1 MADKHR
7 TGWYDGSLYARLLD
21 PLTVTPFERL
31 LKNMIDERTS
41 VVDIGCGTGA
51 TVMALSGHCA
61 SAVGIDISPRMIAY
75 AEKMRRKK
83 AIDTV
88 NFFLVERGTDLRKT
102 LRSGFD
108 YAIMKMMLHETDDSY
123 RNDSIRQLR
132 GIARHAVIVDYVCP
146 LPKGFPCML
155 TNLIERTAGRR
166 HFSNF
171 RDWCR
176 LGGLEGFLARQG
188 LVPLEEAPCFGN
200 VGKIVKV
207 RLG

>member
-1 MADKHR
+1 MADEHG

-41 VVDIGCGTGA
+41 VVDVGCGTGS

-75 AEKMRRKK
+75 AEKMRRKN

-88 NFFLVERGTDLRKT
+88 SFVLVERGADLRETLRKT
-102 LRSGFD
+102 FD
-108 YAIMKMMLHETDDSY
+108 YAILKMMLHETEDSY

-132 GIARHAVIVDYVCP
+132 GIAVHAVIVDYVYP
-146 LPKGFPCML
+146 LPKGFPGLL
-155 TNLIERTAGRR
+155 TNIIERTAGRR

-176 LGGLEGFLARQG
+176 RDGLDGFLSRQG
-188 LVPLEEAPCFGN
+188 LVPLEEEQCFGG

>member
-1 MADKHR
+1 MADEHR

-31 LKNMIDERTS
+31 LKNMIEEGTS
-41 VVDIGCGTGA
+41 VVDVGCGTGSTA
-51 TVMALSGHCA
+51 MALSGHCA
-61 SAVGIDISPRMIAY
+61 SAVGIDISPGMIAY
-75 AEKMRRKK
+75 AEKMRGKN

-88 NFFLVERGTDLRKT
+88 SFILVERGADLRKT
-102 LRSGFD
+102 LRGKFD
-108 YAIMKMMLHETDDSY
+108 YAILKMMLHETEDSC

-132 GIARHAVIVDYVCP
+132 GIAVHAVIVDYVYP
-146 LPKGFPCML
+146 LPKGLPGML

-176 LGGLEGFLARQG
+176 RGGLDGFLARQG
-188 LVPLEEAPCFGN
+188 LVPLEEAPCFGSA
-200 VGKIVKV
+200 GKIVKV
-207 RLG
+207 KLQ